1 MNTRR
6 TAVVIGSGPGGL
18 LVACLLAQSGYAVT
32 VLERLDIPGGR
43 FTHIDFE
50 GYAVPTGAFHMLP
63 GGPVGPIGRCL
74 RHLGIDLPMRVLEP
88 SMMVHRDGACWP
100 LNVDR
105 PGRTGFRAAAGL
117 TDGRALKWR
126 FLKNSMLAML
136 GSPVRVGALVDG
148 LDADG
153 TALRLYNHLTEF
165 SLGATVWQVP
175 LGYKLRSLRVQRF
188 GREAML
194 LGGNKSLIDALCAR
208 LREMGGVLQLGCG
221 ASRIAVERSR
231 AVGVVDESGA
241 LHVADVVIC
250 TAGSQRAVQLLG
262 AHCPQWMRD
271 MTNRLTPFWG
281 AAWSIRSDR
290 PLQRYATVDIPLRL
304 NRISGI
310 TAVSLLAPD
319 LCPKNHHYSLAYQ
332 RLDPEEPLQRQL
344 DEARE
349 ELLDWLPTG
358 ADPFHLAT
366 YVGEHP
372 GGLADL
378 SPRLVNRLP
387 LRMPDISGLYFGGY
401 EGRVYGV
408 AAEVT
413 GEAALRI
420 WRMLR

>member
-1 MNTRR
+1 METQR

-18 LVACLLAQSGYAVT
+18 LAACLLAQSGYAVK

-43 FTHIDFE
+43 FTHIDFD

-63 GGPVGPIGRCL
+63 GGSAGPIGQCL
-74 RHLGIDLPMRVLEP
+74 RQLGIDLPMRVLEP
-88 SMMVHRDGACWP
+88 SMIVHRDGACWP

-117 TDGRALKWR
+117 ANGRALKWR
-126 FLKNSMLAML
+126 FMKYSALAML
-136 GSPVRVGALVDG
+136 GSSVRVGALVDS

-175 LGYKLRSLRVQRF
+175 LAYKLRSLRVQRF
-188 GREAML
+188 GREAIL

-208 LREMGGVLQLGCG
+208 LREMHGVLQLGCG
-221 ASRIAVERSR
+221 ARQIAVEHAR
-231 AVGVVDESGA
+231 AVGVVDEGGTYHA
-241 LHVADVVIC
+241 ADAVIC
-250 TAGSQRAVQLLG
+250 TAGSHRSVQLLG
-262 AHCPQWMRD
+262 THCPQWMRD
-271 MTNRLTPFWG
+271 MITRLTPFWG
-281 AAWSIRSDR
+281 AAWSIRSER
-290 PLQRYATVDIPLRL
+290 PLQRYATVEIPLRL
-304 NRISGI
+304 RRISGI

-319 LCPKNHHYSLAYQ
+319 LCPQNHHYSLAYQ
-332 RLDPEEPLQRQL
+332 RLDPEEPLQPQL
-344 DEARE
+344 DEARA
-349 ELLDWLPTG
+349 ELLDWLPEG

-366 YVGEHP
+366 YTGEHP

-378 SPRLVNRLP
+378 SPRLENRLP
-387 LRMPDISGLYFGGY
+387 LRMPDMQGLYFGGY
-401 EGRVYGV
+401 EGRAYGV

-413 GEAALRI
+413 GAAALQV